1 MIAITVRVFSFAPCC
16 CAIAVAAVAAVA
28 AVILLANLLGFPGL
42 VHILVLRPKSLEAR
56 LPTELSQRHYTKLLA
71 RRAVQATRWLATS
84 GCTQWTS
91 REGGHFFAKNAL
103 IQ

>member
-1 MIAITVRVFSFAPCC
+1 
-16 CAIAVAAVAAVA
+16 VAAVAAVA